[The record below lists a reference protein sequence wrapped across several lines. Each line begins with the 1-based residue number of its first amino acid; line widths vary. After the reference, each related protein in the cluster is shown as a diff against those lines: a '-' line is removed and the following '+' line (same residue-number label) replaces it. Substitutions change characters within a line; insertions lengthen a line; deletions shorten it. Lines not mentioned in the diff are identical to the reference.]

1 MFSVALFRNGLSP
14 SALAPWGDGLAE
26 QSLADWW
33 YPATWDNVAP
43 DELVVVNPSLAARSS
58 SVGSGPE
65 ALLRGVLV
73 HRLTYARQIFSD
85 PALAFRTRALDAAR
99 LNDAELAEAPPSR
112 SDPYLRWLAHGQRA
126 NRASRQLDF
135 ELAVIRS
142 IARLRE
148 AATPD
153 AAEKEI
159 DLPEAVTASLHS
171 GANAANI
178 TSAVGFA
185 HELLA
190 AATWLGHL
198 LRGRAA
204 LMPAFIADTLLDWL
218 PQGSAADPCT
228 AILQTHAE
236 IAVGER
242 ALLRCAER
250 VRKSRRPYLVHP
262 RSAPATIPCIETTS
276 SLAAPPYES

>member
-58 SVGSGPE
+58 SVDSGPE

-73 HRLTYARQIFSD
+73 NRLTYARQIFSD
-85 PALAFRTRALDAAR
+85 PALAFRTRARDAAR

-112 SDPYLRWLAHGQRA
+112 SDPYLRWLAHGERA
-126 NRASRQLDF
+126 NPGSRQLDF

-142 IARLRE
+142 IARLRD
-148 AATPD
+148 AAKPH
-153 AAEKEI
+153 AAEKEFI
-159 DLPEAVTASLHS
+159 DLPGAVIASLHS
-171 GANAANI
+171 GVNAANV
-178 TSAVGFA
+178 TTAVGFA

-204 LMPAFIADTLLDWL
+204 LMPAFIADTLVDWL
-218 PQGSAADPCT
+218 PEGSAADPCT
-228 AILQTHAE
+228 AMLQTHAE
-236 IAVGER
+236 IAVGRR
-242 ALLRCAER
+242 ALRRCAER
-250 VRKSRRPYLVHP
+250 VRKTRRPYLLHP
-262 RSAPATIPCIETTS
+262 RRTIAAITAPAPLFDLGE
-276 SLAAPPYES
+276 

>member
-1 MFSVALFRNGLSP
+1 MFSVALFRNGLSA

-65 ALLRGVLV
+65 ALLRAVLV
-73 HRLTYARQIFSD
+73 QRLTYALQIFSD

-112 SDPYLRWLAHGQRA
+112 SDPYLRWLAHGQRT
-126 NRASRQLDF
+126 NRGSRQLDF
-135 ELAVIRS
+135 ELAAIRS
-142 IARLRE
+142 IARLRD

-159 DLPEAVTASLHS
+159 DLPEAVIASLHS
-171 GANAANI
+171 GVNAANI
-178 TSAVGFA
+178 ASAVGFA

-218 PQGSAADPCT
+218 PQDSAANPCT